1 MAATETSMVYRI
13 GANLD
18 ELKKNLAEGKA
29 IITQVNADV
38 AKLSGTSDTTF
49 KRTGDGIRSAVA
61 PSNDLHKSFQAIDST
76 LASLG
81 INVGTDVK
89 ALEEMR
95 EAATGGA
102 GALTGFATAGL
113 AAGAAFAGWK
123 IGRWISD
130 LGDFDTKIGDAT
142 AKLLGF
148 GDVAAQKAAAGAE
161 TLARASKLAG
171 VPITDMHLAIELLS
185 GAAESNA
192 KAVDTS
198 ANRLLGWRQE
208 IAKVKSEGNLSQLTE
223 DIKSQNFSL
232 EELHKRYGISVDAMQ
247 FFTREQQRADDAVA
261 ASNQRM
267 LDNLKNSVQAQ
278 REQRDQSDK
287 VSLAI
292 DHMLLLQGR
301 WSDVM
306 ATLNPKLV
314 ESVKQY
320 QALGVSVDDMS
331 TALNTSADKIQIVID
346 TLHAQDAVLESSHQ
360 KWKAL
365 EAAQRAACDDMA
377 VNAQKSAAAQA
388 AAFDA
393 AIQKII
399 QDQQKMSSGN
409 EITYDLSTDDGMAQ
423 FRKLNPSAFISP
435 SATTEYFKTHTLQQA
450 IAAGLIDLYAGF
462 KDRHFDRGT
471 DSAPG
476 GMSLVG
482 ERGPEILNIPRGAQV
497 IPTDRIGGVGGVTVN
512 VGDVHVSGTLVATQS
527 QLAASIGD
535 AVMARMKAQ
544 GVRFPV
550 TGRA

>member
-1 MAATETSMVYRI
+1 MAGVETSMVYKI

-49 KRTGDGIRSAVA
+49 KRTGDGIRGAVA
-61 PSNDLHKSFQAIDST
+61 PTNDLHKSFQAIDST

-95 EAATGGA
+95 EAAMGGA
-102 GALTGFATAGL
+102 GALTGFAKAGL
-113 AAGAAFAGWK
+113 LAGAAFIGWK
-123 IGRWISD
+123 IGD
-130 LGDFDTKIGDAT
+130 KIGEWTGWTEKIQEAT

-148 GDVAAQKAAAGAE
+148 GDVAGERAAAGAD
-161 TLARASKLAG
+161 TLARASKLANFQ
-171 VPITDMHLAIELLS
+171 ITDMDIAITVLTGHVQDQIKSL
-185 GAAESNA
+185 
-192 KAVDTS
+192 DTS
-198 ANRLLGWRQE
+198 ANRIANWRQE
-208 IAKVKSEGNLSQLTE
+208 IARVKNDGNWGKLTE

-232 EELHKRYGISVDAMQ
+232 DELGKRYGISVDAMQ
-247 FFTREQQRADDAVA
+247 FFTREQQKADDAVA

-267 LDNLKNSVQAQ
+267 IENLKNSVQAQ

-306 ATLNPKLV
+306 STLNPKLV

-388 AAFDA
+388 EAFDA
-393 AIQKII
+393 AVQKII
-399 QDQQKMSSGN
+399 QDQQRMSSGN

-435 SATTEYFKTHTLQQA
+435 SATTDYFKTHTLQQA

-462 KDRHFDRGT
+462 KEKHFAGGT
-471 DSAPG
+471 DFAPG

-497 IPTDRIGGVGGVTVN
+497 IPNDRIGGIGGVTVN